1 MSTVP
6 KKLLPL
12 MEKGNGNVGSLKRAA
27 LCELF
32 SSWCLNSEADHLTS
46 ESVLFGVSSRL
57 FFFAG
62 NIAED
67 VGEFVACTALR
78 HRVLSRSTETNAVQ
92 AFCSQVE
99 RHRRVIPGTMVP
111 DPKAHAAAGVPV

>member
-1 MSTVP
+1 VSTVP

-46 ESVLFGVSSRL
+46 ESLLFGVSSRL
-57 FFFAG
+57 FFLQVTSPKTLASLWP
-62 NIAED
+62 
-67 VGEFVACTALR
+67 ALLYAT
-78 HRVLSRSTETNAVQ
+78 VSY
-92 AFCSQVE
+92 
-99 RHRRVIPGTMVP
+99 
-111 DPKAHAAAGVPV
+111 HAAPRPTLYRLSVRK